1 MNAFWS
7 FLSVLVGALGKLW
20 EAKEKSSSDEELAEA
35 AKRIAAETAYL
46 LTSQQA
52 HLARAEQTVP
62 GFKR

>member
-1 MNAFWS
+1 MSAFWS

-20 EAKEKSSSDEELAEA
+20 EAKERAASDEELADA

-46 LTSQQA
+46 LTSQQT
-52 HLARAEQTVP
+52 HLARAEQTIQ